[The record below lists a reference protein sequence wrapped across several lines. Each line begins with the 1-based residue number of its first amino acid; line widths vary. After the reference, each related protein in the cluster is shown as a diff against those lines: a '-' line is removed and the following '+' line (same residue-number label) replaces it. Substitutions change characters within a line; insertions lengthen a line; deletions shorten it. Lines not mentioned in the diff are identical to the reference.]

1 MRSRKLLFFK
11 ILLLFTL
18 GPLIELY
25 LLIELGRWIGAG
37 PTIIL
42 VLATGFFGAILAK
55 AQGLLVL
62 SRIAH
67 TLRSGELPGDELLEG
82 VLVLLGAALLLTPGL
97 ISDATGFVLLL
108 PVTRKRVRRMLVRKL
123 KKALDEG
130 MLSIF
135 WR

>member
-1 MRSRKLLFFK
+1 MLIKL
-11 ILLLFTL
+11 LLLFTL

-25 LLIELGRWIGAG
+25 LLIELGRRIGAG
-37 PTIIL
+37 PAIIL

-55 AQGLLVL
+55 AQGFLVL
-62 SRIAH
+62 RSITQ
-67 TLRSGELPGDELLEG
+67 TLRDGQLPGDELIDG

-97 ISDATGFVLLL
+97 ISDATGFLFLL
-108 PVTRKRVRRMLVRKL
+108 PMTRKRVRKLLIRKL

-130 MLSIF
+130 TLRIF

>member
-1 MRSRKLLFFK
+1 MFIKL
-11 ILLLFTL
+11 LLLFTL

-25 LLIELGRWIGAG
+25 LLIELGRRIGAG

-42 VLATGFFGAILAK
+42 VLATGFFGVILAK
-55 AQGLLVL
+55 AQGFFVL
-62 SRIAH
+62 RSMAQ
-67 TLRSGELPGDELLEG
+67 TLRNGQLPGDELIDG

-97 ISDATGFVLLL
+97 ISDTTGFIFLL
-108 PVTRKRVRRMLVRKL
+108 PMTRKRVRKLLIRKL

-130 MLSIF
+130 TLRIF

>member
-1 MRSRKLLFFK
+1 MLIKL
-11 ILLLFTL
+11 LLLFTL

-25 LLIELGRWIGAG
+25 LLIELGRRIGAG

-55 AQGLLVL
+55 AQGFLVL
-62 SRIAH
+62 RSITQ
-67 TLRSGELPGDELLEG
+67 TLRDGQLPGDELIDG

-97 ISDATGFVLLL
+97 ISDATGFLFLL
-108 PVTRKRVRRMLVRKL
+108 PMTRKRVRKLLIRKL

-130 MLSIF
+130 TLRIF

>member
-1 MRSRKLLFFK
+1 MLIKL
-11 ILLLFTL
+11 LLLFTL

-25 LLIELGRWIGAG
+25 LLIELGRRIGAG

-55 AQGLLVL
+55 AQGFLVL
-62 SRIAH
+62 RSIAQ
-67 TLRSGELPGDELLEG
+67 TLRDGQLPGDELIDG

-97 ISDATGFVLLL
+97 ISDSTGFLFLL
-108 PVTRKRVRRMLVRKL
+108 PVTRKRVRKLLIRKL

-130 MLSIF
+130 RLRIF

>member
-1 MRSRKLLFFK
+1 MLIKL
-11 ILLLFTL
+11 LLLFTL

-25 LLIELGRWIGAG
+25 LLIELGRRIGAG

-55 AQGLLVL
+55 AQGFLVL
-62 SRIAH
+62 RSITQ
-67 TLRSGELPGDELLEG
+67 TLRDGQLPGDELIDG

-97 ISDATGFVLLL
+97 ISDATGFLCLL
-108 PVTRKRVRRMLVRKL
+108 PMTRKRVRKLLIRKL

-130 MLSIF
+130 ALRIF

>member
-1 MRSRKLLFFK
+1 MLIKL
-11 ILLLFTL
+11 LLLFTL

-25 LLIELGRWIGAG
+25 LLIELGRRIGAG
-37 PTIIL
+37 STIIL

-55 AQGLLVL
+55 AQGFLVL
-62 SRIAH
+62 RSIAQ
-67 TLRSGELPGDELLEG
+67 TLRDGQLPGDELIDG

-97 ISDATGFVLLL
+97 ISDSTGFLFLL
-108 PVTRKRVRRMLVRKL
+108 PVTRKRVRKLLIRKL

-130 MLSIF
+130 TLRIF